1 MDTLYK
7 KHFEKNNLSNIIK
20 KPKNSNLAIQ
30 ILFLGFYINIKNV
43 FKFIY

>member
-20 KPKNSNLAIQ
+20 KPKNSM
-30 ILFLGFYINIKNV
+30 FLGF
-43 FKFIY
+43 